1 MIPHTAKPPLRTRKA
16 RLLPPS
22 PRRAGS
28 AELSCHESADGTT
41 GFFSFSKSFGFREDA
56 DHGLGSARPNEH
68 AATPV
73 KRLVEPFH
81 LVFERFWKRFW
92 KLSRADAHVLLH
104 LWKTLHLR
112 GRLSERPA

>member
-68 AATPV
+68 AAAPV
-73 KRLVEPFH
+73 KRLVEPFY
-81 LVFERFWKRFW
+81 LVLERFWK
-92 KLSRADAHVLLH
+92 LLRADAHG
-104 LWKTLHLR
+104 R
-112 GRLSERPA
+112 GRTAQPSA